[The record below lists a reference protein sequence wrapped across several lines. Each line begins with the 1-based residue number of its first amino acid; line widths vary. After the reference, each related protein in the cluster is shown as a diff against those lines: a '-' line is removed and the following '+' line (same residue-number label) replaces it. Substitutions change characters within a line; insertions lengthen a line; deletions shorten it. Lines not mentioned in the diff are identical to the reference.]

1 LGDKLQTFISQIEKI
16 PGVLAASNST
26 TYVGYNNTTASFSLK
41 GRDRSQN
48 FLFNL
53 NYVDYNFLKTYGI
66 ELVEGRFFD
75 PGLPSDT
82 MTVLINETAARNY
95 NMKRPLD
102 NSIIEPDENG
112 VMQEMR
118 VIGVVRDFHHSSL
131 KEPIGPYLILY
142 KPDNWSWSGYIT
154 IRMKSS
160 GSDLKKSLS
169 QIQQIW
175 TKMTSGEP
183 FQFFFLNDELNSYY
197 KEERRT
203 GRVSLMFSVLA
214 IFIACMGL
222 FGLTLFNT
230 QRRTREIGIRKVM
243 GASQRD
249 ILVIVSRDIVIL
261 MGFSVMLAWLLAF
274 YFMQGWLQDF
284 PYNIGFRPWLFI
296 IAAGSALLIALF
308 TVSIQSIRVA
318 RRNPVDAIHYE

>member
-1 LGDKLQTFISQIEKI
+1 MLYE
-16 PGVLAASNST
+16 
-26 TYVGYNNTTASFSLK
+26 
-41 GRDRSQN
+41 
-48 FLFNL
+48 
-53 NYVDYNFLKTYGI
+53 
-66 ELVEGRFFD
+66 
-75 PGLPSDT
+75 
-82 MTVLINETAARNY
+82 
-95 NMKRPLD
+95 
-102 NSIIEPDENG
+102 
-112 VMQEMR
+112 
-118 VIGVVRDFHHSSL
+118 VI
-131 KEPIGPYLILY
+131 
-142 KPDNWSWSGYIT
+142 T
-154 IRMKSS
+154 
-160 GSDLKKSLS
+160 
-169 QIQQIW
+169 
-175 TKMTSGEP
+175 
-183 FQFFFLNDELNSYY
+183 
-197 KEERRT
+197 RT

-308 TVSIQSIRVA
+308 TVSISYNFV
-318 RRNPVDAIHYE
+318 